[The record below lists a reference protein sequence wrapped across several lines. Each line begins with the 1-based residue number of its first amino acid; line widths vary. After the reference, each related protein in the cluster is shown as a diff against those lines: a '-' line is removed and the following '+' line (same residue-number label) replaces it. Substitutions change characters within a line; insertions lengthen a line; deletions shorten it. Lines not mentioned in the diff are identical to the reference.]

1 MHAALGGWRNERQ
14 LRDEKNRRNIRRRG
28 VDFADAV
35 RIFAGPTLEQV
46 DGREDYGEIRIY
58 CIGAADG
65 VVITVIYTDR
75 GDDERRIISA
85 WKAEPQEVRVYYR
98 ALYG

>member
-1 MHAALGGWRNERQ
+1 MYIWGAMRYTWNH
-14 LRDEKNRRNIRRRG
+14 EKNRRNIRRRG

-58 CIGAADG
+58 CIGTVDG

-98 ALYG
+98 ALFG